1 MFIKINF
8 DNKMSLDQAFLC
20 KLGLWFMWFILVLV
34 PSLFSLSKMPG
45 IPNYF
50 DFVYLGMLRMNLMF
64 NFRKVLKWAKFFSWV
79 VIVVGAGAVAGAV
92 VLSSISSS
100 RVFLFFEV
108 WVVSSERLMVEW
120 NWSVDMRLT
129 VVTTT
134 QDG

>member
-1 MFIKINF
+1 
-8 DNKMSLDQAFLC
+8 
-20 KLGLWFMWFILVLV
+20 
-34 PSLFSLSKMPG
+34 MPG

-64 NFRKVLKWAKFFSWV
+64 NFRNVLKWAKYFSWM
-79 VIVVGAGAVAGAV
+79 VIVVGAGAVAV

-108 WVVSSERLMVEW
+108 WAVSSVRLVVEW